1 MSLAHKC
8 TCVCSWVC
16 THVHTHADSVTA
28 SGLCLRWEPV
38 LADAPSSISQPVC
51 KEAAH
56 ESAGDKEACPGGE
69 VAQVEEK
76 GRFAPWKE
84 PLLAET
90 FDALKAS
97 GGSSKACGGTGSV
110 QTGDGGATR
119 GSPGLLGAA
128 AEF

>member
-8 TCVCSWVC
+8 TCVFLGVHPRAHTCRQCHCFRVVLEVGASSSRC
-16 THVHTHADSVTA
+16 TKLYLTA
-28 SGLCLRWEPV
+28 CVQG
-38 LADAPSSISQPVC
+38 SS
-51 KEAAH
+51 AH
-56 ESAGDKEACPGGE
+56 ESTGDKEACPGGE

-90 FDALKAS
+90 FDALEAS